1 MELLTVNE
9 LTITDSF
16 FYIDGY
22 AFLTSATTSAESKG
36 FKSSRDV
43 CINTHLWLF
52 LETFR
57 PNQWEQSWKQY
68 MGNI

>member
-22 AFLTSATTSAESKG
+22 AFLTSATTSAESKDLNRAVM
-36 FKSSRDV
+36 FALIPIYDYS
-43 CINTHLWLF
+43 
-52 LETFR
+52 
-57 PNQWEQSWKQY
+57 
-68 MGNI
+68 